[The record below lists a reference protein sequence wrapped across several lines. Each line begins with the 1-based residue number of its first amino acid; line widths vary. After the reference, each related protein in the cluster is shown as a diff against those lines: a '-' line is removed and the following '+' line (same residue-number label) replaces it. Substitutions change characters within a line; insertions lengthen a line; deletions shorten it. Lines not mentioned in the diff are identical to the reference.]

1 MQNKV
6 KPNFEQVLDDNKDKI
21 YRICRIYAVAPIEP
35 EDLFQEVTFHIW
47 KAFSSFESRS
57 GMNTWLYRIA
67 LNVCMRYK
75 NKLENRNGKMV
86 RLESI
91 QFEPASS
98 IPDTIQQE
106 KYKALYS
113 CIHALNKIDQSIVI
127 LSLDEL
133 SYREIAK
140 FTGLTENH
148 IAVKMK
154 RVRKSLLSCITSK
167 LRSDE

>member
-1 MQNKV
+1 MQNNV
-6 KPNFEQVLDDNKDKI
+6 RPNFEQVLDNNKDKI
-21 YRICRIYAVAPIEP
+21 FRICRIYAVTPIEP

-57 GMNTWLYRIA
+57 GMNTWVYRIA

-75 NKLENRNGKMV
+75 NKLEKRNGKTI

-91 QFEPASS
+91 QFEPPASIS
-98 IPDTIQQE
+98 DNFQEE
-106 KYKALYS
+106 KYKALYG
-113 CIHALNKIDQSIVI
+113 CIHLLDDVDQSIVI

-133 SYREIAK
+133 SYEEIARI
-140 FTGLTENH
+140 TGLTENH

-154 RVRKSLLSCITSK
+154 RVRKVLLSCITAK
-167 LRSDE
+167 LK

>member
-6 KPNFEQVLDDNKDKI
+6 RPNFEQVLENNKDKI
-21 YRICRIYAVAPIEP
+21 YRICRIYAIAPIEP
-35 EDLFQEVTFHIW
+35 EDLFQEVTIHIW

-57 GMNTWLYRIA
+57 GMNTWVYRIA

-75 NKLENRNGKMV
+75 NKLENRSGKMM

-91 QFEPASS
+91 QFEPPAS
-98 IPDTIQQE
+98 IPDMIQE
-106 KYKALYS
+106 ERYKALYS
-113 CIHALNKIDQSIVI
+113 CIHALNEVDQSIVI

-133 SYREIAK
+133 SYKEIGK
-140 FTGLTENH
+140 ITGLTENH

-154 RVRKSLLSCITSK
+154 RVRKALLSCITTK
-167 LRSDE
+167 LR

>member
-6 KPNFEQVLDDNKDKI
+6 KPNFEQLLEYNKDKI

-35 EDLFQEVTFHIW
+35 EDLFQEVTLHIW

-57 GMNTWLYRIA
+57 DMNTWVYRIA

-75 NKLENRNGKMV
+75 NKLENRNEKMV

-98 IPDTIQQE
+98 IPDTDQQE
-106 KYKALYS
+106 KIKALYS
-113 CIHALNKIDQSIVI
+113 CIHTLNETDQSIVI

-133 SYREIAK
+133 SYKEIAK
-140 FTGLTENH
+140 ITGLTENH

-154 RVRKSLLSCITSK
+154 RMRKVLLSCITTK
-167 LRSDE
+167 LR